1 MLQNGF
7 LGSVLSAL
15 PNIKLSDLPNIDVS
29 GGMSKGMTPP
39 TDTDPK
45 SKVPPVN
52 QDAAAK
58 FGNWLGSTDTK
69 LAAADLMKRNLTGAN
84 QLLFEN
90 QKIGSAD
97 DITNK
102 NQSDWK
108 IAAIQGMLGNAY
120 KLGIKT
126 PEAVTANWNVLT
138 NGKFKD
144 AINDPTFSVIHPNF
158 PDVFKKLLAD
168 QWAKQDANKN
178 QIASK

>member
-7 LGSVLSAL
+7 LGGVLSAL

-29 GGMSKGMTPP
+29 GKGMVAGMTPP
-39 TDTDPK
+39 TGGNPK
-45 SKVPPVN
+45 KTPTLP
-52 QDAAAK
+52 QDAASK
-58 FGNWLGSTDTK
+58 FGNWLNTTDTK
-69 LAAADLMKRNLTGAN
+69 QMAADLMKRNLEGAN
-84 QLLFEN
+84 QLVFEN
-90 QKIGSAD
+90 QDTSSAD
-97 DITNK
+97 AIKNK

-120 KLGIKT
+120 RLGIKT
-126 PEAVTANWNVLT
+126 PEEVTANWNVLT

-144 AINDPTFSVIHPNF
+144 AINDPTFSVIHSNF

-168 QWAKQDANKN
+168 QWAKQNQN